1 VLKALQWA
9 MLVVI
14 AAGLIGAVSIASV
27 AVGLLIVSKTPP
39 KRNYLKIAVCDQRSG
54 LDVIVACRRSN
65 VAPT

>member
-27 AVGLLIVSKTPP
+27 AVGLLIVSKTLS
-39 KRNYLKIAVCDQRSG
+39 RE
-54 LDVIVACRRSN
+54 
-65 VAPT
+65 TT